1 MALKDKLEARK
12 RPEPGAAEGGLT
24 VLDGIRVEPAP
35 PPTPPAPAVPA
46 KPAPP
51 PITPMAAAK
60 AVIRGMLVDRHA
72 DEIDITDRDGV
83 RSRIESLI
91 DDYAKSSGTS
101 FNRLDYGH
109 LVEAILDDV
118 LGLGPLQGLLK
129 DPAITE
135 IMINHPQ
142 QVYVERAGRV
152 TLSPI
157 VFESAAQLRQVID
170 RIVSTVGRRVDE
182 SSPMCDAR
190 LRDGSRVN
198 VVLPPLAID
207 GPCMTIR
214 KFSRDKLRPADLLA
228 VGTATDVMMQF
239 LQAAVRT
246 KLTVLISGG
255 TSSGKTTLLNILS
268 SFIPQDERIVTVEDS
283 AELQLLQDHV
293 IRLESRPPNI
303 EGKGAI
309 EIRELVRNALRMRPD
324 RIVVGECRG
333 GEALDMLQA
342 MNTGHEGSMSTVHAN
357 TPYDAIGRLET
368 MVLMAGADLPA
379 RAIQKQIASAIDV
392 IVQVE
397 RVRGG
402 ARKIVSIAEI
412 TGLVNAE
419 TQFQELFQ
427 FRQTGVDA
435 EGNAIG
441 LHTATGRLGG
451 ILWLSALAAIG
462 VLLACVAVG
471 LPARASQV
479 ETPSWDAVATRG
491 PATLRDRINQP
502 FQAMADRSNRQRR
515 LNGGLSLAEHLARA
529 DLKLRAS
536 EFVMIQLAF
545 LVGGAAVAFWRFGF
559 APQFV
564 IAGVGAYLLPMRFIK
579 WRQGRRLK
587 NFNRRLPDTL
597 SLLSNALKAGLSL
610 PQAIEAVAATSTPP
624 ISDELWRA
632 IRELNLGTAMPQ
644 ALANMVR
651 RVGSEDLDLIVTAIS
666 IQASTGGNLSRILDG
681 ISHTIR
687 QRIQIKTQISA
698 MTAQM
703 RASGWIITLLPF
715 IVAGV
720 LDIITPTYF
729 RIMFT
734 EESGRALLVI
744 AMFSIFMGNVFVRR
758 ITNFRV

>member
-1 MALKDKLEARK
+1 M
-12 RPEPGAAEGGLT
+12 
-24 VLDGIRVEPAP
+24 
-35 PPTPPAPAVPA
+35 
-46 KPAPP
+46 
-51 PITPMAAAK
+51 
-60 AVIRGMLVDRHA
+60 
-72 DEIDITDRDGV
+72 
-83 RSRIESLI
+83 
-91 DDYAKSSGTS
+91 
-101 FNRLDYGH
+101 
-109 LVEAILDDV
+109 
-118 LGLGPLQGLLK
+118 
-129 DPAITE
+129 
-135 IMINHPQ
+135 
-142 QVYVERAGRV
+142 
-152 TLSPI
+152 
-157 VFESAAQLRQVID
+157 
-170 RIVSTVGRRVDE
+170 
-182 SSPMCDAR
+182 
-190 LRDGSRVN
+190 
-198 VVLPPLAID
+198 
-207 GPCMTIR
+207 
-214 KFSRDKLRPADLLA
+214 
-228 VGTATDVMMQF
+228 
-239 LQAAVRT
+239 
-246 KLTVLISGG
+246 
-255 TSSGKTTLLNILS
+255 
-268 SFIPQDERIVTVEDS
+268 
-283 AELQLLQDHV
+283 
-293 IRLESRPPNI
+293 
-303 EGKGAI
+303 
-309 EIRELVRNALRMRPD
+309 
-324 RIVVGECRG
+324 
-333 GEALDMLQA
+333 
-342 MNTGHEGSMSTVHAN
+342 
-357 TPYDAIGRLET
+357 
-368 MVLMAGADLPA
+368 
-379 RAIQKQIASAIDV
+379 
-392 IVQVE
+392 
-397 RVRGG
+397 
-402 ARKIVSIAEI
+402 
-412 TGLVNAE
+412 
-419 TQFQELFQ
+419 
-427 FRQTGVDA
+427 
-435 EGNAIG
+435 
-441 LHTATGRLGG
+441 GG

>member
-1 MALKDKLEARK
+1 M
-12 RPEPGAAEGGLT
+12 
-24 VLDGIRVEPAP
+24 
-35 PPTPPAPAVPA
+35 
-46 KPAPP
+46 
-51 PITPMAAAK
+51 
-60 AVIRGMLVDRHA
+60 
-72 DEIDITDRDGV
+72 
-83 RSRIESLI
+83 
-91 DDYAKSSGTS
+91 
-101 FNRLDYGH
+101 
-109 LVEAILDDV
+109 
-118 LGLGPLQGLLK
+118 
-129 DPAITE
+129 
-135 IMINHPQ
+135 
-142 QVYVERAGRV
+142 
-152 TLSPI
+152 
-157 VFESAAQLRQVID
+157 
-170 RIVSTVGRRVDE
+170 
-182 SSPMCDAR
+182 
-190 LRDGSRVN
+190 
-198 VVLPPLAID
+198 
-207 GPCMTIR
+207 
-214 KFSRDKLRPADLLA
+214 
-228 VGTATDVMMQF
+228 
-239 LQAAVRT
+239 
-246 KLTVLISGG
+246 
-255 TSSGKTTLLNILS
+255 
-268 SFIPQDERIVTVEDS
+268 
-283 AELQLLQDHV
+283 
-293 IRLESRPPNI
+293 
-303 EGKGAI
+303 
-309 EIRELVRNALRMRPD
+309 
-324 RIVVGECRG
+324 
-333 GEALDMLQA
+333 
-342 MNTGHEGSMSTVHAN
+342 
-357 TPYDAIGRLET
+357 
-368 MVLMAGADLPA
+368 
-379 RAIQKQIASAIDV
+379 
-392 IVQVE
+392 
-397 RVRGG
+397 
-402 ARKIVSIAEI
+402 
-412 TGLVNAE
+412 
-419 TQFQELFQ
+419 
-427 FRQTGVDA
+427 
-435 EGNAIG
+435 
-441 LHTATGRLGG
+441 GG

-734 EESGRALLVI
+734 EESGRALLVL